1 MKAIIDYVIDY
12 DINMKCTHTQMHKCT
27 EYIVT
32 FNININIMTSSS
44 ILWNKMWKCYVLF
57 YIPFF
62 LMCVVL
68 KYIVTREIIL
78 SVLK

>member
-12 DINMKCTHTQMHKCT
+12 DINTNCTHTQMHKCT

-32 FNININIMTSSS
+32 FNININIMTSNS
-44 ILWNKMWKCYVLF
+44 ILWNKMCKCYVLS

-62 LMCVVL
+62 
-68 KYIVTREIIL
+68 
-78 SVLK
+78 